1 MNKLV
6 LVITDGVGFK
16 NYVLSDFLKESIKN
30 FEEVVIF
37 SALPESCYDGFL
49 TENCIFE
56 ELEDYKESG
65 ITWFFR
71 KLKEVAHLQNHK
83 KNNFGIRANLKKNYP
98 KGNNRR
104 SVLIKLIFT
113 WTHFFC
119 SEKLISKYHNLQ
131 EKSLKD
137 NSTAKRYLEKLEKYK
152 PDIVYFTHQR
162 PPFIAPLVY
171 ASKKLNIPSASFI
184 FSWDNLASKG
194 RMAGDFDYY
203 FVWSDLMKE
212 ELLEFYSNVKTE
224 QVKVVGTPQFEPYV
238 LDRYN
243 DSKAHFNK
251 KFSLNNNLKTIC
263 YSCGDVSTSKND
275 ALYVRTIAE
284 AIASNKITESVNFIV
299 RTSPAEEP
307 TRFEALKE
315 EYPLIQWNYPK
326 WKLARNAHQEIWSQR
341 VPEVEDVLDLRSI
354 LAYSDIMINMCST
367 MSLDAMFFD
376 KPVINPVF
384 GNKENGLYD
393 DQKYL
398 EYRHYNQVVKSGA
411 VNVVKD
417 ANQLIEKI
425 NELIEN
431 PNTKLKEQHELL
443 KVLITGELPKT
454 GERIV
459 NAIKN
464 CTVG

>member
-16 NYVLSDFLKESIKN
+16 NYVLSDFLKEAVKGFN
-30 FEEVVIF
+30 EVIIF
-37 SALPESCYDGFL
+37 SALPKPCYDGFL
-49 TENCIFE
+49 FENCTFE

-65 ITWFFR
+65 KTWFFR

-83 KNNFGIRANLKKNYP
+83 KNNFGVKANLKKNYP
-98 KGNNRR
+98 KGNNKR
-104 SVLIKLIFT
+104 SVLIKLIFA

-119 SEKLISKYHNLQ
+119 SEKYISKYHRLQ
-131 EKSLKD
+131 ENSLKD
-137 NSTAKRYLEKLEKYK
+137 NNATKRYLAKLEKYK

-203 FVWSDLMKE
+203 FVWSDLMKD
-212 ELLEFYSNVKTE
+212 ELLEFYRNVKGE
-224 QVKVVGTPQFEPYV
+224 QIKVVGTPQFEPYV
-238 LDRYN
+238 LERYV
-243 DSKAHFNK
+243 DSKTYFTK
-251 KFSLNNNLKTIC
+251 KFGLNNNLKTIC

-275 ALYVRTIAE
+275 SLYIRTIAE
-284 AIASNKITESVNFIV
+284 AMTSKKIVESVNFIV

-307 TRFEALKE
+307 TRFEVLRK
-315 EYPLIQWNYPK
+315 EYPFIQWNYPK
-326 WKLARNAHQEIWSQR
+326 WKLARNTHQEIWSQR
-341 VPEVEDVLDLRSI
+341 VPEIEDVSDLRSV

-367 MSLDAMFFD
+367 MSLDAMFFG

-417 ANQLIEKI
+417 ACQLIEKI
-425 NELIEN
+425 NELLTN
-431 PNTKLKEQHELL
+431 PNAKLKEQHKLL
-443 KVLITGELPKT
+443 KVLITGELAKT

-459 NAIKN
+459 KAIKT
-464 CTVG
+464 CTVE